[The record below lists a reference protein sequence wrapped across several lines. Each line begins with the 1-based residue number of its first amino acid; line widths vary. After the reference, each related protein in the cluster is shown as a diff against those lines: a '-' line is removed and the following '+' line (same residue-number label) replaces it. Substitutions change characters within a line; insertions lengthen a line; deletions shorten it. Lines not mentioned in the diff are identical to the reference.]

1 VPVAHDTSFLSMQ
14 APPRRLNLE
23 IPTFERRRTMPR
35 GRTFDNVSATIGDTP
50 LIRINRL
57 IPEGHATV
65 FAKCE
70 FFQPLNS
77 VKDRI
82 GVAMI
87 EAGEKAG
94 IVNHETHIVEP
105 TSGNTGI
112 ALAFVCA
119 SKSYQL
125 TLTMPESMS
134 VERRALLR
142 ALGAKLELTPAAEGM
157 PGAIRRA
164 EELVNATTN
173 AWMPQQFE
181 NPANPA
187 IHEATTGP
195 EIWEDCEHRVDAV
208 VAGVGTGGTITGIAR
223 YLKSQ
228 APDFKA
234 IAVEPRNSPV
244 IAGGK
249 PGKHR
254 IQGIGA
260 GFIPKNLDT
269 SLLDEVISV
278 EDEDAFEWGRK
289 LAGQEGIMAGISSGA
304 NMWAAAQVAARPEFK
319 GKRIVTI
326 MCSLGER
333 YLSTP
338 LFGGLGQ

>member
-1 VPVAHDTSFLSMQ
+1 MSRGKTYDNSAQ
-14 APPRRLNLE
+14 A
-23 IPTFERRRTMPR
+23 
-35 GRTFDNVSATIGDTP
+35 IGDTP
-50 LIRINRL
+50 MIKINRL
-57 IPEGHATV
+57 IPADHATV

-87 EAGEKAG
+87 EAGERDN
-94 IVNHETHIVEP
+94 ILNPDSHIIEP

-119 SKSYQL
+119 AKGYNL

-134 VERRALLR
+134 IERRALLR
-142 ALGAKLELTPAAEGM
+142 ALGANLVLTPAAEGM
-157 PGAIRRA
+157 NGAINTA
-164 EELVNATTN
+164 AELVERDPNG
-173 AWMPQQFE
+173 WMPQQFE

-195 EIWEDCEHRVDAV
+195 EIWEDSGGKIDAI
-208 VAGVGTGGTITGIAR
+208 VAGVGTGGTITGSSR
-223 YLKSQ
+223 FLKGKN
-228 APDFKA
+228 ADFKS
-234 IAVEPRNSPV
+234 IAVEPSTSPV
-244 IAGGK
+244 IGGGS

-260 GFIPKNLDT
+260 GFVPKNLDT
-269 SLLDEVISV
+269 SIVDEVV
-278 EDEDAFEWGRK
+278 TVDDEEAFDWARR
-289 LAGQEGIMAGISSGA
+289 LASEEGIMAGISSGA
-304 NMWAAAQVAARPEFK
+304 NICAAAKVAARPEMK

-338 LFGGLGQ
+338 LFGGLNG

>member
-1 VPVAHDTSFLSMQ
+1 
-14 APPRRLNLE
+14 
-23 IPTFERRRTMPR
+23 MPR
-35 GRTFDNVSATIGDTP
+35 GKTYDNAAKAIGDTP
-50 LIRINRL
+50 MIRINRL
-57 IPEGHATV
+57 VPDDHAAV

-82 GVAMI
+82 GAAMI
-87 EAGEKAG
+87 EAGERDGSINAD
-94 IVNHETHIVEP
+94 THIVEP

-119 SKSYQL
+119 AKGYQL

-142 ALGAKLELTPAAEGM
+142 AMGANLVLTPAGDGM
-157 PGAIRRA
+157 KGAINRA
-164 EELVNATTN
+164 GEIVASTENAF
-173 AWMPQQFE
+173 MPQQFE

-187 IHEATTGP
+187 IHESTTGP
-195 EIWEDCEHRVDAV
+195 EIWMDSGENIDAV
-208 VAGVGTGGTITGIAR
+208 VAGVGTGGTITGVTR
-223 YLKSQ
+223 FLKKKN
-228 APDFKA
+228 PDFKA
-234 IAVEPRNSPV
+234 YAVEPVHSPV
-244 IAGGK
+244 ISGGA

-260 GFIPKNLDT
+260 GFVPKNLDVE
-269 SLLDEVISV
+269 LIDEVIKV
-278 EDEDAFEWGRK
+278 DDEDAFEWGRR
-289 LAGQEGIMAGISSGA
+289 LAKQEGIVGGISSGA
-304 NMWAAAQVAARPEFK
+304 NMWAAAQVAARPEMK

-326 MCSLGER
+326 VCSLGER

-338 LFGGLGQ
+338 LFGDLGM

>member
-1 VPVAHDTSFLSMQ
+1 
-14 APPRRLNLE
+14 
-23 IPTFERRRTMPR
+23 MPR
-35 GRTFDNVSATIGDTP
+35 GKTYDNAATAIGDTP
-50 LIRINRL
+50 MIRINRL
-57 IPEGHATV
+57 VPDGGATV

-82 GVAMI
+82 GAAMI
-87 EAGEKAG
+87 QAGERDGHIKAD
-94 IVNHETHIVEP
+94 THIVEP

-119 SKSYQL
+119 AKGYKL

-142 ALGAKLELTPAAEGM
+142 AMGAHLVLTPAGDGM
-157 PGAIRRA
+157 KGAINKAA
-164 EELVNATTN
+164 EIVETTEN

-195 EIWEDCEHRVDAV
+195 EIWEDSGHDIDAI
-208 VAGVGTGGTITGIAR
+208 VAGVGTGGTITGVSR
-223 YLKSQ
+223 FLKKQ
-228 APDFKA
+228 NPNFKA
-234 IAVEPRNSPV
+234 IAVEPIHSAV
-244 IAGGK
+244 ISGED

-260 GFIPKNLDT
+260 GFVPKNLDT
-269 SLLDEVISV
+269 SLIDDVIKV
-278 EDEDAFEWGRK
+278 DDEDAFEWGRK
-289 LAGQEGIMAGISSGA
+289 LASQEGIVGGISSGA
-304 NMWAAAQVAARPEFK
+304 NMWAAVQVAARPEMK

-326 MCSLGER
+326 ACSLGER

-338 LFGGLGQ
+338 LFGDLGM

>member
-1 VPVAHDTSFLSMQ
+1 MIRI
-14 APPRRLNLE
+14 RRL
-23 IPTFERRRTMPR
+23 
-35 GRTFDNVSATIGDTP
+35 VSGD
-50 LIRINRL
+50 
-57 IPEGHATV
+57 HATV

-87 EAGEKAG
+87 EAAERDGL
-94 IVNHETHIVEP
+94 IHSDSHIIEP

-119 SKSYQL
+119 AKGYRL

-142 ALGAKLELTPAAEGM
+142 AMGANLELTPAADGM

-164 EELVNATTN
+164 NDLAARDSA
-173 AWMPQQFE
+173 AWIPQQFE

-187 IHEATTGP
+187 IHEQTTGP
-195 EIWEDCEHRVDAV
+195 EIWEDSGCDIDAII
-208 VAGVGTGGTITGIAR
+208 AGVGTGGTITGVAR
-223 YLKSQ
+223 YIKKLN
-228 APDFKA
+228 PDFKA
-234 IAVEPRNSPV
+234 IAVEPKHSPV
-244 IAGGK
+244 ITGGK

-269 SLLDEVISV
+269 SIVDEVITV
-278 EDEDAFEWGRK
+278 DDEDAFESARK
-289 LAGQEGIMAGISSGA
+289 LAKHEGIVAGISSGA
-304 NMWAAAQVAARPEFK
+304 NLWAAAQVAARPEFN

-338 LFGGLGQ
+338 LFAS

>member
-1 VPVAHDTSFLSMQ
+1 
-14 APPRRLNLE
+14 
-23 IPTFERRRTMPR
+23 MPR
-35 GRTFDNVSATIGDTP
+35 NKTYQDVAEAVGETP
-50 LIRINRL
+50 MIRINRL
-57 IPEGHATV
+57 VPEGHATV

-82 GVAMI
+82 GAAMI
-87 EAGEKAG
+87 AAGERDGKINAD
-94 IVNHETHIVEP
+94 THIVEP

-119 SKSYQL
+119 AKGYKL

-142 ALGAKLELTPAAEGM
+142 AMGADLVLTPAAGGM
-157 PGAIRRA
+157 KAAIEKAA
-164 EELVNATTN
+164 EIVAAGDNAFL
-173 AWMPQQFE
+173 PQQFE

-195 EIWEDCEHRVDAV
+195 EIWEDSGQDIDAI
-208 VAGVGTGGTITGIAR
+208 VAGVGTGGTITGTSR
-223 YLKSQ
+223 FLKSKN
-228 APDFKA
+228 ADFKA
-234 IAVEPRNSPV
+234 IAVEPVDSPV
-244 IAGGK
+244 IGGGN
-249 PGKHR
+249 PGPHK

-269 SLLDEVISV
+269 TLVDEVVTVSN
-278 EDEDAFEWGRK
+278 EEAFLWARR
-289 LAGQEGIMAGISSGA
+289 LAKEEGIMAGISSGA
-304 NMWAAAQVAARPEFK
+304 NMCAAAKIAARPEYA

-338 LFGGLGQ
+338 LFEGLTG

>member
-1 VPVAHDTSFLSMQ
+1 
-14 APPRRLNLE
+14 
-23 IPTFERRRTMPR
+23 MPR
-35 GRTFDNVSATIGDTP
+35 GKTYDNAAVCIGETP
-50 LIRINRL
+50 MIRINRL
-57 IPEGHATV
+57 VPQGGATV

-82 GVAMI
+82 GAAMI
-87 EAGEKAG
+87 AAGERDGK
-94 IVNHETHIVEP
+94 INQETHIVEP

-119 SKSYQL
+119 AKGYKL

-142 ALGAKLELTPAAEGM
+142 AMGANLVLTPAGEGM
-157 PGAIRRA
+157 KGAIARA
-164 EELVNATTN
+164 NQLVTETPNAY
-173 AWMPQQFE
+173 MPQQFE

-195 EIWEDCEHRVDAV
+195 EIWVDSGQQIDAI
-208 VAGVGTGGTITGIAR
+208 VAGVGTGGTITGATR
-223 YLKSQ
+223 FLKKMN
-228 APDFKA
+228 PNFKA
-234 IAVEPRNSPV
+234 IAVEPKHSPV
-244 IAGGK
+244 ISGGS

-269 SLLDEVISV
+269 SLVDEVIQV
-278 EDEDAFEWGRK
+278 DDEDAFAWGRM
-289 LAGQEGIMAGISSGA
+289 LAKQEGIVAGISSGA

-338 LFGGLGQ
+338 LFGDLGM

>member
-1 VPVAHDTSFLSMQ
+1 
-14 APPRRLNLE
+14 
-23 IPTFERRRTMPR
+23 MPR
-35 GRTFDNVSATIGDTP
+35 GKTYENTSAAIGDTP
-50 LIRINRL
+50 MIQINRL
-57 IPEGHATV
+57 IPAEHATV

-82 GVAMI
+82 GAAMI
-87 EAGEKAG
+87 AAAEKDG
-94 IVNHETHIVEP
+94 IINKDSHIIEP

-119 SKSYQL
+119 AKGYKL

-134 VERRALLR
+134 VERRSLLR
-142 ALGAKLELTPAAEGM
+142 GMGATLELTPAAEGM

-164 EELVNATTN
+164 QELVDKSENG
-173 AWMPQQFE
+173 WMPQQFE

-195 EIWEDCEHRVDAV
+195 EIWEDSGHNIDAI
-208 VAGVGTGGTITGIAR
+208 VAGVGTGGTITGVAR
-223 YLKSQ
+223 YLKSVN
-228 APDFKA
+228 PDFKA
-234 IAVEPRNSPV
+234 IAVEPKHSPV
-244 IAGGK
+244 IGGGS

-269 SLLDEVISV
+269 SLVDEVVTV
-278 EDEDAFEWGRK
+278 EDEEAFEWGRNLAK
-289 LAGQEGIMAGISSGA
+289 LEGIVAGISSGA
-304 NMWAAAQVAARPEFK
+304 NLCAAAKVAARPEMK

-338 LFGGLGQ
+338 LFEGA

>member
-1 VPVAHDTSFLSMQ
+1 
-14 APPRRLNLE
+14 
-23 IPTFERRRTMPR
+23 MPR
-35 GRTFDNVSATIGDTP
+35 GKTYETSAAAIGDTP
-50 LIRINRL
+50 MVRINRL
-57 IPEGHATV
+57 VPADHATV

-70 FFQPLNS
+70 YFQPLNS

-82 GVAMI
+82 GVAMV
-87 EAGEKAG
+87 EAAEKDGLINADS
-94 IVNHETHIVEP
+94 HIIEP

-119 SKSYQL
+119 SKGYRL

-142 ALGAKLELTPAAEGM
+142 AMGANLELTPAAEGM
-157 PGAIRRA
+157 AGAIRKA
-164 EELVNATTN
+164 NELVEQDSA

-187 IHEATTGP
+187 IHERTTGP
-195 EIWEDCEHRVDAV
+195 EIWEDSGQNIDAI
-208 VAGVGTGGTITGIAR
+208 VAGVGTGGTITGVAR
-223 YLKSQ
+223 FMKQ
-228 APDFKA
+228 QNPDFKA
-234 IAVEPRNSPV
+234 IAVEPQHSPV
-244 IAGGK
+244 ISGGK

-269 SLLDEVISV
+269 TIVDDVV
-278 EDEDAFEWGRK
+278 TVADEDAFEWGRN
-289 LAGQEGIMAGISSGA
+289 LAKHEGIVAGISSGA
-304 NMWAAAQVAARPEFK
+304 NLWAAAQVAARPEFK

-338 LFGGLGQ
+338 LFAD